1 MFYLRSN
8 EGKTLEE
15 IEEEIRRKE
24 LLEQQTLTADVG
36 AIPSPEIPA
45 HVPPPVVEEF
55 ADMPTQR
62 RFTPET
68 VPAEIAAYHRRINAN
83 AGADTRSVSAR
94 LAQVKREGD
103 IAALQPRVDAF
114 GRFAGGLK
122 ETVPQM
128 MRRSAMGDL
137 QHLLSPWRGAR
148 EYKGAPD
155 FQWHT
160 PQGQL
165 LNRASFESEL
175 PIVREGWE
183 TAGPGMEMPTAQIP
197 QQERLTPSWDMFRAN
212 RPAFFTPEETAKR
225 KLDIERNMG
234 PLLSIIAETGLDI
247 QAIRDKLPPMPRGVE
262 QLETSDTVKDWLNV
276 VVDSPGALAAVG
288 AASMGRSAIPM
299 AAAIATGLLLP
310 GAATAMMTTAGLSG
324 ASAFFTEAGFALEE
338 VGQKLGVNIN
348 DPAELDRLLKNPE
361 LFETFMDGVAGH
373 ATIMGLAGAFG
384 SAGTVGLL
392 KSSLPKA
399 AKVGGLALTGPGT
412 EYTGEKAKVL
422 ATGVHTTEGAALT
435 EAAAS
440 LGTTAGIAAPIVA
453 AQALKKPGVDVFEQF
468 QDDIRTNTP
477 VTKEANQIIIE
488 MEGIAKA
495 RNPDIEIE
503 TEVVTEI
510 VVDKDGKPILDV
522 NGEPLIAYDK
532 GGLTPEGRP
541 KVNIPGIVFTSPDLR
556 TAKSTLNKVI
566 NEETLHAEQEIARRL
581 QGSVRLNIGV
591 DDTDK
596 FWNKAKNDIVTWL
609 KTKPAYKYVL
619 NGLESK
625 KEQDKLKARRTAV
638 DEYVAAV
645 REGTT
650 PGTVTVRN
658 ALARMG
664 QALGI
669 NLGPKASARLWADA
683 LLKKSKARR
692 ETGAEVPKVPG
703 DVTQLTTDEQRKDV
717 LKEAQDRNAD
727 ILTELEEGTAE
738 VETDVLGG
746 QETTKPYEG
755 GMEPQSVFPLMDDF
769 ESDYYGG
776 EADPDLEVR
785 AAVAGES
792 SKAEL
797 DVRDIN
803 NWWGKRGKNAAW
815 TDEQRAIINNVRK
828 AAGKKALDY
837 RGSQILTL
845 DEFKEIAKEVL
856 DGNFDNAIKIATEF
870 ENLLATTKATKE
882 ETQISKAQEDY
893 SKRVGKDRADVTP
906 YRKKGTVQ
914 EYEKFLT
921 PSLVVNELGK
931 QLANGQITQEE
942 FNTRSARALEVQE
955 TVRNTQTK
963 RRELAKLL
971 EGVDVDS
978 TALRTEAEITARTPK
993 IKKTDTTAPRTKA
1006 EIAEESQ
1013 AAYEEA
1019 RKAGKIEV
1027 IPPISEK
1034 ELAEVRKQSFQ
1045 HGTSTRTGTWNL
1057 TSEVD
1062 TFEDAEAD
1070 LDALITD
1077 QGEGLGE
1084 GFEVKSTTTGEKPY
1098 TEVKDGPRILVDG
1111 KVRQVLGTFN
1121 MPMGDGTT
1129 QELWVYGDD
1138 VGGISYTSINNEKIT
1153 NKALK
1158 QRGSEE
1164 FNKFMKEHPYWGQP
1178 KFRSKTGGVHAE
1190 NVALEYD
1197 RLKEDAASV
1206 HISNDVLRAAA
1217 RNMSP
1222 KDILNTRSSQRT
1234 KLLNEKAGD
1243 NWFVSDHVRELLG
1256 FEAGSWGS
1264 RKSIETV
1271 PMKDRHVPENIATID
1286 HWAHNAIN
1294 WIMRERPD
1302 LKQDIN
1308 KYPNI
1313 LVRTL
1318 EGDSKLAEE
1327 MLAAHPE
1334 WAGLPDYI
1342 REMKAIANITHDD
1355 KTELARLQQAAML
1368 RASAKLRKES
1378 GERFSNENYEG
1389 FETKDNERLVET
1401 TQAGIRA
1408 LSSAI
1413 DPQQDYDTK
1422 AIVADRTSS
1431 TLGMFLKYVYGAPVR
1446 RISDFNKPSSIGV
1459 GDHGTITMATEIA
1472 NLIQKSLSSKDRP
1485 EGKEQGT
1492 DLVQEV
1498 SLRTGEYYSRL
1509 YKVFAGVT
1517 NNAGV
1522 IPPAVNAQIVDHIA
1536 GKSVKFTNK
1545 KIETA
1550 AKELK
1555 TFMEDMYKYAKDRTA
1570 GLETP
1575 LDLRGAGDTVL
1586 PRVWNID
1593 HIATKAGKSQ
1603 FLKAIA
1609 AKFTDPEG
1617 NLILEGADIT
1627 PEDLYA
1633 VVINSGGFV
1642 QGEWTNIKADQTTSK
1657 KEIEKDQLIQEYLD
1671 SLSTEELADA
1681 GLLVDDLQ
1689 SIIPRFVQKAIE
1701 RAEYS
1706 AVFGVNDELLR
1717 GMVQIGVDQ
1726 IKAHNALVM
1735 KMEEGGPNNLIDP
1748 KAFQNAVWDMSKIL
1762 RNKFG
1767 YEMADMPTRKWIQRV
1782 ANVEVVAK
1790 LPLVTLAS
1798 MPEFFTPMLKGDVRP
1813 DKFAIDFALAST
1825 WAGYKGM
1832 NGLSKL
1838 IFNKHLPAMLK
1849 HSSEIGG
1856 TGIISDIQLLRESG
1870 IFDIQSMGDTVAMR
1884 YSNPNF
1890 ARGGIRATTKGT
1902 VGGKIPKNVR
1912 AVFNMQTYMQATML
1926 TTMTEMQQFM
1936 ALRNYQRHMMTRVKF
1951 IKDNKGKKLTGRKA
1965 NKLKQYK
1972 QDMLD
1977 YGLTGEMDLDTA
1989 DGQAA
1994 FQAGALRFIDQ
2005 VVTRPNDA
2013 TTAKIFKNPLTS
2025 PLVLFKRFI
2034 TTYGNTLLTSVGS
2047 DFATKVDNVERAK
2060 QVGKLT
2066 VATASMY
2073 GAVVFAEILRGAIKG
2088 DLDEDDLK
2096 IRPEDWRTFMRRVD
2110 RMGVLSA
2117 PGSAAAAMTFPSQA
2131 WYGDTGTNRIV
2142 RELTGPFGSDMAG
2155 VLDFLMSKKGTKDL
2169 RRLLGQVSP
2178 TTRYVFPGQSKR
2190 KSNYKKKKYPNTYA
2204 E

>member
-24 LLEQQTLTADVG
+24 LLEQQALTADVG
-36 AIPSPEIPA
+36 AIPAPEIPA
-45 HVPPPVVEEF
+45 YIPPPVVEEF

-68 VPAEIAAYHRRINAN
+68 IPAEIAAYHQQRNI
-83 AGADTRSVSAR
+83 GVGGDPRSVSAR
-94 LAQVKREGD
+94 LAEVEREGD
-103 IAALQPRVDAF
+103 VAAQQPAVDAF
-114 GRFAGGLK
+114 GRFAAGVKTTIPNWYKHKWMRDLR
-122 ETVPQM
+122 ELYDFERDPQFY
-128 MRRSAMGDL
+128 R
-137 QHLLSPWRGAR
+137 
-148 EYKGAPD
+148 GAPD
-155 FQWHT
+155 LQWDA
-160 PQGQL
+160 PPEDIID
-165 LNRASFESEL
+165 RRSFAAEPRVVTE
-175 PIVREGWE
+175 EWQ
-183 TAGPGMEMPTAQIP
+183 TAGPGFEMPT
-197 QQERLTPSWDMFRAN
+197 TPVPDHGGKLVPTWDRFRAN
-212 RPAFFTPEETAKR
+212 RPAFFTTEQ
-225 KLDIERNMG
+225 IEARRLEAEQKG
-234 PLLSIIAETGLDI
+234 PLIIRNILDAQFDI
-247 QAIRDKLPPMPRGVE
+247 DEIRKNLPPMPEGAA
-262 QLETSDTVKDWLNV
+262 QLEEADSAKDWLRV
-276 VVDSPGALAAVG
+276 VVDHPDALAAVTAQSLG
-288 AASMGRSAIPM
+288 QSTMPM
-299 AAAIATGLLLP
+299 AAAIVTGILIP
-310 GAATAMMTTAGLSG
+310 GSTTSILAGMGTAGLTS
-324 ASAFFTEAGFALEE
+324 FLTEAGFALDE
-338 VGQKLGVNIN
+338 VAQKFNIDLKDPVQLQELLDNPEKFETFINAAANHAKVMAVASSIGAGATLSAMKSGLAKSAKLGV
-348 DPAELDRLLKNPE
+348 A
-361 LFETFMDGVAGH
+361 GVSQFA
-373 ATIMGLAGAFG
+373 
-384 SAGTVGLL
+384 S
-392 KSSLPKA
+392 
-399 AKVGGLALTGPGT
+399 
-412 EYTGEKAKVL
+412 EYGGEKAKGPL
-422 ATGVHTTEGAALT
+422 ATGPEMFKTYVPTTEGAALT
-435 EAAAS
+435 EGVAGTGQAAAM
-440 LGTTAGIAAPIVA
+440 VA
-453 AQALKKPGVDVFEQF
+453 TGEVAQAAETRA
-468 QDDIRTNTP
+468 QDNFVELQTQVRTGQP
-477 VTKEANQIIIE
+477 VTEATNQILLE
-488 MEGIAKA
+488 MEGIARA
-495 RNPDIEIE
+495 ENPNVVIES
-503 TEVVTEI
+503 EI
-510 VVDKDGKPILDV
+510 DTRPVLDENGNPMLDV
-522 NGEPLIAYDK
+522 NGEVLQALDM
-532 GGLTPEGRP
+532 GGLTENGNPRIVLGSIVAAHGDTKSAKAAVKRVMSEEG
-541 KVNIPGIVFTSPDLR
+541 
-556 TAKSTLNKVI
+556 
-566 NEETLHAEQEIARRL
+566 LHAEQEIARRL
-581 QGSVRLNIGV
+581 QAGIRLNVGV
-591 DDTDK
+591 DDTDE
-596 FWNKAKNDIVTWL
+596 FWNKAEKDIVAWL
-609 KTKPAYKYVL
+609 KSDPAYQYIL
-619 NGLESK
+619 NGLNSET
-625 KEQDKLKARRTAV
+625 EQGKLKARRLAV
-638 DEYVAAV
+638 DEFVAAV
-645 REGTT
+645 RDGTT
-650 PGTVTVRN
+650 PGTLTVRN
-658 ALARMG
+658 ALARLG
-664 QALGI
+664 KVLGI
-669 NLGPKASARLWADA
+669 NLGSKASANLWATE
-683 LLKKSKARR
+683 LLKKGGQRQLGEVATR
-692 ETGAEVPKVPG
+692 ETREQKI
-703 DVTQLTTDEQRKDV
+703 DE
-717 LKEAQDRNAD
+717 LNEAQKKNAD
-727 ILTELEEGTAE
+727 IFAEIEEGTAE
-738 VETDVLGG
+738 AEADVLGG

-755 GMEPQSVFPLMDDF
+755 GMEPQSVFPLMDQF
-769 ESDYYGG
+769 EDDWGVGG
-776 EADPDLEVR
+776 EDMSVR
-785 AAVAGES
+785 AAVADMTPQEI
-792 SKAEL
+792 
-797 DVRDIN
+797 DVRNIN
-803 NWWGKRGKNAAW
+803 NWWNKLGQNALY
-815 TDEQRAIINNVRK
+815 TDKQRKIINDVRK

-856 DGNFDNAIKIATEF
+856 AGDYTNANKIRTDF
-870 ENLLATTKATKE
+870 EKLLATTKATKE

-1019 RKAGKIEV
+1019 RKAGKVEV

-1070 LDALITD
+1070 LDALVTD

-1084 GFEVKSTTTGEKPY
+1084 GFEVKSTTTSEKPY
-1098 TEVKDGPRILVDG
+1098 TDVKDGPRILVNG
-1111 KVRQVLGTFN
+1111 TVRQVLGTFS

-1153 NKALK
+1153 NKAFK

-1308 KYPNI
+1308 KYTEI
-1313 LVRTL
+1313 LARTL
-1318 EGDSKLAEE
+1318 EGDSKLAKE

-1389 FETKDNERLVET
+1389 FETKDNEQLVET

-1977 YGLTGEMDLDTA
+1977 YGLTGETDLDTA

-2190 KSNYKKKKYPNTYA
+2190 KSNYKKKSSDKSYA
-2204 E
+2204 DSFK